1 MNTGRAVLGITFVSL
16 GGLMLLDQA
25 DVLDAGAII
34 ADWWPVM
41 LLVLAALE
49 LLARPARRIT
59 AAVFAVLGVVLLTA
73 TTGLLTASA
82 WALVWPTLII
92 LLGLWLLLRAGRGS
106 GIEGT
111 ATHDGDFDVTG
122 VFSGRKVAS
131 TANPLRHG
139 NATAVFGGVEL
150 DLTGA
155 RIDERATLEVVAVF
169 GGVDVR
175 VPPGWR
181 VELDGPAVFGGLEN
195 HAPPPADPAAP
206 TLRITATAIFGGVEV
221 KAAPVMAHT

>member
-1 MNTGRAVLGITFVSL
+1 MNTGRAVLGITFVTL

-34 ADWWPVM
+34 ADWWPVL

-59 AAVFAVLGVVLLTA
+59 AAVFAIIGVVLLAA
-73 TTGLLTASA
+73 TTGVLGASA
-82 WALVWPTLII
+82 WALLWPTLVI
-92 LLGLWLLLRAGRGS
+92 LLGLWLLLRAGRSS
-106 GIEGT
+106 GEGT

-131 TANPLRHG
+131 TANPLGHG

-150 DLTGA
+150 DLAGA
-155 RIDERATLEVVAVF
+155 RIEDRATLEVVAVF
-169 GGVDVR
+169 GGVDIR

-181 VELDGPAVFGGLEN
+181 IELDGPAIFGGLEN
-195 HAPPPADPAAP
+195 HVPSPPDPTAP

-221 KAAPVMAHT
+221 KPAAVVAPA

>member
-16 GGLMLLDQA
+16 GGLLLLDQA

-73 TTGLLTASA
+73 TTGLLAASA

-139 NATAVFGGVEL
+139 NATAVF
-150 DLTGA
+150 
-155 RIDERATLEVVAVF
+155 
-169 GGVDVR
+169 
-175 VPPGWR
+175 VPPWRWWPCSAVWTSGCRRAGAWNWTARPSSAGWR
-181 VELDGPAVFGGLEN
+181 TRRRRR
-195 HAPPPADPAAP
+195 P
-206 TLRITATAIFGGVEV
+206 TLPPRPCASPRPRSSVVWRSG
-221 KAAPVMAHT
+221 PPR